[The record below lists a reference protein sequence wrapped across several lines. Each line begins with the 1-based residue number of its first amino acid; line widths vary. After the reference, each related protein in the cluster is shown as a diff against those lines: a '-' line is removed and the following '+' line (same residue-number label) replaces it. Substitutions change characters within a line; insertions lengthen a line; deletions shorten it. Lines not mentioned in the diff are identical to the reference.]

1 MGKDTIFTLID
12 RDGEFF
18 CYIIIKNI
26 EPQRRLARVIK
37 KKYDYA
43 LKHGGDEFIDVF
55 ENEVKN
61 ITGYENTHF
70 VYSDMRYVLGGG

>member
-1 MGKDTIFTLID
+1 MGKDTIFTVID
-12 RDGEFF
+12 RDGEFY
-18 CYIIIKNI
+18 CYIIILDI
-26 EPQRRLARVIK
+26 EPQRKLARVIK

-43 LKHGGDEFIDVF
+43 LKHGGEDFSDVF

-61 ITGYENTHF
+61 ITGYDNTHF

>member
-61 ITGYENTHF
+61 ITGYDNTHF